1 MAAGYEKLM
10 HKTVIILLLAST
22 ALGLPRKGLA
32 DPADSVLQAWETASN
47 YRYNEA
53 YRAFRRLQESDDHAI
68 KREAVF
74 GEALML
80 LNVQPKTSGNI
91 ERARQL
97 FEGIAGESVD
107 DDFSVQ
113 SLYYIGRIYQTHQ
126 RVTDYE
132 SSARYFLRAI
142 KRAPNHAYGQLAV
155 VRLANVWL
163 YEPVPKAVKL
173 ERYEQLRG
181 LGGNLTFR
189 PARRDFNYVTGVA
202 CLCFELSPERAME
215 HLKILET
222 VDVHQPRSRA
232 SLYARIGETAR
243 KSGDTST
250 ARVYFQKF
258 LDEFPRELRT
268 QLIRDR
274 LNQLDTQP

>member
-1 MAAGYEKLM
+1 MNRTL
-10 HKTVIILLLAST
+10 TVLLLALS
-22 ALGLPRKGLA
+22 ASGLPKIGLA
-32 DPADSVLQAWETASN
+32 DPAGDILQAWEAATN
-47 YRYNEA
+47 YRYNQA
-53 YRAFRRLQESDDHAI
+53 YRAFLRLQKTEDLSI
-68 KREAVF
+68 RREAVF

-91 ERARQL
+91 ERAREL
-97 FEGIAGESVD
+97 FEGIAEERVD
-107 DDFSVQ
+107 DDLSVQ

-126 RVTDYE
+126 RVTDYK
-132 SSARYFLRAI
+132 SSARFFLLAI
-142 KRAPNHAYGQLAV
+142 EREPDHAYGQMAV

-173 ERYEQLRG
+173 ERYERLRA

-189 PARRDFNYVTGVA
+189 PAQRDFNYVAGVA

-215 HLKILET
+215 HLKVLET
-222 VDVHQPRSRA
+222 VEVHQPRSRA

-243 KSGDTST
+243 KSGDAST